1 MEIEYLQA
9 SVEDVAPIFSLC
21 KSLIDAYEDIS
32 TIDYPKVLEWVEKKV
47 SANIGKYTVITLAG
61 KKVGYYC
68 LEKQADKWELDDFY
82 IFPDYRGKGIGTAV
96 LHHVCDKTDGCIF
109 LCVFRKNTGAIS
121 LYRRFGF
128 EAVKV
133 VSDTRQIMERP
144 G

>member
-1 MEIEYLQA
+1 MNIGFVNATQA
-9 SVEDVAPIFSLC
+9 DIQPIFEQC
-21 KSLIDAYEDIS
+21 KSLIDAYEDITS
-32 TIDYPKVLEWVEKKV
+32 IDYDKVIAWLKLKIQT
-47 SANIGKYTVITLAG
+47 NISKYTVIMLGEEKA
-61 KKVGYYC
+61 GYYC
-68 LEKQADKWELDDFY
+68 LDRQGDKWELDDFY